1 MSCPVKRCICQENRC
16 IRCLSLW
23 QQKLAE
29 EFEGNLGIGCISDNE
44 AQPLL
49 VRSHVGSFAITT
61 VGRINN
67 LEELKDDCFAKGA
80 THFLEMSSGEV
91 NPTELVA
98 ALISQ
103 KDSIVEGIKYV
114 QDVVKGS
121 MSIMILTSEGIYASR
136 DKLGRT
142 PVIIGEKPEGY
153 CATFESSA
161 FLN

>member
-1 MSCPVKRCICQENRC
+1 
-16 IRCLSLW
+16 
-23 QQKLAE
+23 
-29 EFEGNLGIGCISDNE
+29 
-44 AQPLL
+44 
-49 VRSHVGSFAITT
+49 
-61 VGRINN
+61 
-67 LEELKDDCFAKGA
+67 
-80 THFLEMSSGEV
+80 MSSGEV

-142 PVIIGEKPEGY
+142 PVIIGENQKEY
-153 CATFESSA
+153 CATFEVVH
-161 FLN
+161 F